1 MSSAF
6 SPRAFAGRF
15 GIALLV
21 VVVLMTGVVV
31 GVNARVRVTLN
42 GIHRI
47 PLKTDAELGPGQPA
61 NILLIGS
68 DSRSFVSNQTQKNAF
83 GDTQS
88 AGGQR
93 SDTIMVL
100 HVDPQAKKVTLV
112 SFPRDLWVN
121 IPGVGYSKINAAF
134 NDGPQKLVDTLRSN
148 FQIPINHY
156 MEVDFQ
162 SFQGVVDAL
171 GTVPVYFPAPSRDAF
186 SGLNEPAGCQRLNGQ
201 AALQYVRARHLQ
213 VLVDGRWREPDP
225 IPDLGRIA
233 RQQAFLRKLA
243 TLAVRKGLN
252 NPLAANDIA
261 GSVLSKLQV
270 SQSLSTNDILRLIN
284 AFRDV
289 NPGDPNA
296 IGTTTIPTHGAVIS
310 RQDVLE
316 LTQPDANI
324 LLTALRTFTPSNT
337 TAAAVNG
344 PRPSTIRVRVLNR
357 TNGVAGAAGK
367 ALTSFQQDG
376 FVAAGVGNVTRNVAK
391 TEVRYASGALDKAKV
406 VQGYL
411 GGVGTL
417 VPDAS
422 LIDTDVAVVLG
433 QDYTAVTL
441 PAGATAPSAT
451 TAAPQSTVTT
461 KKGVTTTTAAP
472 SPEASC

>member
-1 MSSAF
+1 MYSAF
-6 SPRAFAGRF
+6 TPRAFAGRF

-21 VVVLMTGVVV
+21 VVVLMTGVVI

-83 GDTQS
+83 GDTQN

-100 HVDPQAKKVTLV
+100 HVDPQAKKVLLV

-134 NDGPQKLVDTLRSN
+134 NSGPQKLVDTLKAN

-186 SGLNEPAGCQRLNGQ
+186 SGLNEPAGCQRLDGQ

-243 TLAVRKGLN
+243 TLAVKKGLN

-261 GSVLSKLQV
+261 GSVLSKIQV

-289 NPGDPNA
+289 NPDDPNA
-296 IGTTTIPTHGAVIS
+296 IATTTIPTHGAVIS

-324 LLTALRTFTPSNT
+324 LLTALRTFTPANT
-337 TAAAVNG
+337 TATPANG

-357 TNGVAGAAGK
+357 ASGIAGTAGK

-376 FVAAGVGNVTRNVAK
+376 FVAAGVGNVARNVTK
-391 TEVRYASGALDKAKV
+391 TEVRYASGALEKAKV
-406 VQGYL
+406 VQSYL

-417 VPDAS
+417 IPDAS
-422 LIDTDVAVVLG
+422 LIDTDIAVVLG

-441 PAGATAPSAT
+441 PAGATAPSNT
-451 TAAPQSTVTT
+451 TAVPSSTVTT
-461 KKGVTTTTAAP
+461 KKGVTTTTAVP